1 MTKETKQEEK
11 YFFYNPRG
19 DQKGVPET
27 TPKRKKQPEPFEP
40 IQPSKPKEV
49 PVKPEPKTVPQ
60 KEVPA
65 EWN

>member
-27 TPKRKKQPEPFEP
+27 TPERKKQPEPFEP
-40 IQPSKPKEV
+40 IKKPSKPEV
-49 PVKPEPKTVPQ
+49 PERRKVPTKPEI
-60 KEVPA
+60 PA